1 MIIAFFTI
9 PRITILA
16 PFGAYIAFWEAAGG
30 RPKETGA
37 DRRGGRSRGSG
48 GPGAGETWRG
58 PAGGCGYGETPGVR
72 KACRP
77 GTGTI
82 RRERLM
88 RSPLSVPQTQ
98 CMKHFVC
105 PGLQAFRAPGVS
117 SHIRRCPPARAM
129 SPPLPARRFLCS
141 TRCAAPVRTRL
152 FGPGFCRREGM

>member
-37 DRRGGRSRGSG
+37 DGRGAAGGAEERQAGSRGDM
-48 GPGAGETWRG
+48 AR

-82 RRERLM
+82 RGEHLM

-129 SPPLPARRFLCS
+129 SPPLPARRS
-141 TRCAAPVRTRL
+141 SAPPAAPHLSAPVSLGLVFAGGR
-152 FGPGFCRREGM
+152 